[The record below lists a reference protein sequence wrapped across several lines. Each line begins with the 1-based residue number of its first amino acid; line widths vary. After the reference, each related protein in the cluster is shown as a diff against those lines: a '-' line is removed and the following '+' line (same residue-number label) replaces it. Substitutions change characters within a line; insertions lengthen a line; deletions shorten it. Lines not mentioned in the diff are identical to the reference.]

1 MSWNSVLK
9 RIRKVWKITARA
21 LTRAEIAEAEADKAE
36 AVLLKEKQEQDQKV
50 EDEGKAVVEDAPPP
64 STAPPIMGSIDGA
77 KRRRNHTIN
86 YRELAGMQKRSRD

>member
-77 KRRRNHTIN
+77 GGGTIPSTTGN
-86 YRELAGMQKRSRD
+86 SLV